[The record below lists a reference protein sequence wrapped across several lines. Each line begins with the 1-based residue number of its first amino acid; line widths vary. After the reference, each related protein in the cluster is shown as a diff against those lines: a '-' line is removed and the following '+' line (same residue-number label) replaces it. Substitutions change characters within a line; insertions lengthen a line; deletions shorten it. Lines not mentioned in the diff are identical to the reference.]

1 MAIDIRKGLHVSS
14 FPTLIASMMG
24 TFNRVYNII
33 LVKDTDNGQLSLRGD
48 YLSYDNYEQADV
60 ADDDVEVVIRELG
73 ADGRYIVEVTELP
86 EEEVLYLYNSPVSE
100 YETKDLYD
108 ESLFYNKKGDTVQ
121 FVKSDGTELNYKV
134 KDVRIVSPK
143 NLMKNIV
150 SSASSNPQLTL
161 VTCATE
167 HGKGYRR
174 LVICVPA

>member
-24 TFNRVYNII
+24 TFNRVYNIT

-48 YLSYDNYEQADV
+48 YLSFDNYEQADV

-121 FVKSDGTELNYKV
+121 GAPLLIGNLFSLSENAFDGEPVVGATAKYEAGKYV
-134 KDVRIVSPK
+134 VQSVS
-143 NLMKNIV
+143 N
-150 SSASSNPQLTL
+150 
-161 VTCATE
+161 
-167 HGKGYRR
+167 
-174 LVICVPA
+174 